1 MHVYDS
7 HIQGSQAKMWSNYTK
22 HAKQDQI
29 SGQQTLSMIK
39 YGQELHEVKP
49 RYESMVVK
57 SHDAFLGT
65 NKGIQ
70 SKYIKHAKGHKS
82 DQKQRQHVT

>member
-1 MHVYDS
+1 M
-7 HIQGSQAKMWSNYTK
+7 QSNYIK

-29 SGQQTLSMIK
+29 SGQQTSCMTK
-39 YGQELHEVKP
+39 YGQELHKVKP
-49 RYESMVVK
+49 KYESMVVK

-70 SKYIKHAKGHKS
+70 SKYVKHAKGHQS
-82 DQKQRQHVT
+82 DQKQR